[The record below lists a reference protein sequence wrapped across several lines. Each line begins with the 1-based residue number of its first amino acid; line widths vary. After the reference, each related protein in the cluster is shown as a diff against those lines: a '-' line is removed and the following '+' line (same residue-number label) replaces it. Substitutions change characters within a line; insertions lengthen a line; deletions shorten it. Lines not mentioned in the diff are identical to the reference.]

1 MYDSIA
7 SLNEVLPT
15 PVDLSAAHRNSA
27 GHFDGSGEPFRH
39 WDEDGEV
46 AAGCVKCHAAEG
58 LPMFLK
64 NNATIAV
71 EPSVSLACST
81 CHTNFQDF
89 ALYEVTEVSSQRG
102 HARLC

>member
-7 SLNEVLPT
+7 SLNEVLST
-15 PVDLSAAHRNSA
+15 PVDLRALHRNVP

-46 AAGCVKCHAAEG
+46 AAGCVKCHTAEG
-58 LPMFLK
+58 LPMFVQ

-71 EPSVSLACST
+71 EPSAIADLHDLPHQPARNSRCSKWPK
-81 CHTNFQDF
+81 
-89 ALYEVTEVSSQRG
+89 
-102 HARLC
+102 